1 MIRHCR
7 SALRG
12 LLLLTLA
19 SSITACTL
27 LPESEPTRLY
37 LLPTATL
44 SPAEGAA
51 LTARMRVETPHA
63 PASLAGPRILVM
75 PEPHRLK
82 AYAGARWAERIPLL
96 LRDRLVK
103 GIGDRGLLRAQDD
116 NSPLSADV
124 SLASDLRAF
133 YSEYVDGVPEAVIRL
148 DAALVDETTREL
160 LGERRFVIREP
171 STDTSLEAVVEAFG
185 RAADRL
191 AVELSDWSAA
201 AVADKR
207 REKAAD

>member
-1 MIRHCR
+1 MIPYRHP
-7 SALRG
+7 ALRG
-12 LLLLTLA
+12 LLLLALA
-19 SSITACTL
+19 WSLAACTL

-44 SPAEGAA
+44 DPAEGPAPGTR
-51 LTARMRVETPHA
+51 LRVETPHA

-75 PEPHRLK
+75 PEPHRLQ

-103 GIGDRGLLRAQDD
+103 GLGDRGQLRAQDD
-116 NSPLSADV
+116 NSPLAADAALV
-124 SLASDLRAF
+124 GDLRAF
-133 YSEYVDGVPEAVIRL
+133 HSEYVDGVPEVVIHL
-148 DAALVDETTREL
+148 DVVLVDERSREL

-171 STDTSLEAVVEAFG
+171 STGTALEPVVEAFG

-191 AVELSDWSAA
+191 TIALSDWSAA
-201 AVADKR
+201 TLGD
-207 REKAAD
+207 